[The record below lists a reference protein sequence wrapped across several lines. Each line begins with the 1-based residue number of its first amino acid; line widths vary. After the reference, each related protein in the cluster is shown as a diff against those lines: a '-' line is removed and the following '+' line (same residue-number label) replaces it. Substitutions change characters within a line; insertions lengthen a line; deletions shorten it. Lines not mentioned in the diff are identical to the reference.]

1 MNEFK
6 SVWTYQGFL
15 QNNRVSPQISPH
27 RCLKL
32 KKMALCPNSGA
43 HQPMNIWRCLDLS
56 SIFWITKQQGYPF
69 WVDPTI
75 HVYGNVESFPL
86 WQCIVWGLVIHHG
99 PWNNNIN
106 NGEGVEN
113 LLEAAGGPIDCR
125 PKGLKSAKCLGISIL
140 QVVVQK
146 HLHVLKFTL
155 PLVPCDKGIV
165 MVYRYTHY
173 LCIPGIQ
180 SPSAKGNGT

>member
-1 MNEFK
+1 M
-6 SVWTYQGFL
+6 TMQ
-15 QNNRVSPQISPH
+15 
-27 RCLKL
+27 CLGVGNSSWPLKQQQYINWKIIL
-32 KKMALCPNSGA
+32 KKALAFDTKHSNSTIKSNHYNNPNQLNQHNKSNRWTQSN
-43 HQPMNIWRCLDLS
+43 HSNQSNQSNTP
-56 SIFWITKQQGYPF
+56 
-69 WVDPTI
+69 
-75 HVYGNVESFPL
+75 E
-86 WQCIVWGLVIHHG
+86 
-99 PWNNNIN
+99 IN

-146 HLHVLKFTL
+146 HLRVLKFTL

-165 MVYRYTHY
+165 MVYRYTYY

-180 SPSAKGNGT
+180 SPFPKGNGT